1 MKGTRY
7 VRTALGVFLGLLVML
22 ATSGTD
28 RALAHKEKHTL
39 EQLKAFDEVFMEQ
52 VKIGDL
58 LFHGDGAT
66 EKKLRVTLSKTGMA
80 CAMCHPFGS
89 DNHPYEFPSSRSR
102 STSSRRSG
110 T

>member
-1 MKGTRY
+1 MTTGGAYAHGGRRAMKGTRY
-7 VRTALGVFLGLLVML
+7 VRTAVGVFLGLLVML

-66 EKKLRVTLSKTGMA
+66 EKKLRVTL
-80 CAMCHPFGS
+80 
-89 DNHPYEFPSSRSR
+89 RSEEH
-102 STSSRRSG
+102 TSELQS
-110 T
+110 